1 MLEKHYKN
9 DSKCLGNKGED
20 IANHFLIEKG
30 YKILERNYRCSRG
43 EIDIIAKDKK
53 EIVFVEVKT
62 RRNTHYGKPVESITF
77 QKKKHIYDTAKY
89 YLYIKKLCDKFIRFD
104 VVEVYVE
111 SKKVQINH
119 IKNITIE

>member
-9 DSKCLGNKGED
+9 DSKCLGDRGEY
-20 IANHFLIEKG
+20 IANYFLIKKG
-30 YKILERNYRCSRG
+30 YKILKRNYRCFSG

-89 YLYIKKLCDKFIRFD
+89 YLYTNKLCNKFIRFD
-104 VVEVYVE
+104 VIEIYVV
-111 SKKVQINH
+111 SKKVYINH
-119 IKNITIE
+119 IKNVSIE